1 MMSGMSEL
9 SELLRRYCHGDRTIT
24 AIPRVTLSRSH
35 VTTSPLPGIY
45 YPLLCVIAQGRK
57 RVFLGNEEFHCD
69 ATSYLVASLDLPVS
83 GQVLEAPCLGFT
95 LALDVATLAA
105 LLLQMPPAALNCAP
119 SKAMAINKLDDEL
132 LDPILRLIRLLDKPE
147 HIPMLAPLIER
158 EILYRLLLGP
168 RGEMLRQLALPAS
181 RLSQIRRAIDQIRSR
196 FDQPLRVEELA
207 RAAGMSQPSFH
218 RHFRAVTAMSPLQF
232 QKQIRLQEARRRLLS
247 QPADAARIGFEVG
260 YESASQF
267 SREYSRL
274 FGSPPGRD
282 AKRLRQSLILAEV

>member
-9 SELLRRYCHGDRTIT
+9 RALLHRHCHSDMTVT
-24 AIPRVTLSRSH
+24 AIPRVTLTRSQ
-35 VTTSPLPGIY
+35 VTTAPSPAIY

-57 RVFLGNEEFHCD
+57 RLFLGSDELQFD
-69 ATSYLVASLDLPVS
+69 STSYLVASVDVPVV
-83 GQVLEAPCLGFT
+83 GQVLEAPYFGFM
-95 LALDVATLAA
+95 LALDVANLAA
-105 LLLQMPPAALNCAP
+105 LLLEMPPGAAKCAS
-119 SKAMAINKLDDEL
+119 SKAMAVNELDDEL

-147 HIPMLAPLIER
+147 HIPILAPLIER

-168 RGEMLRQLALPAS
+168 RGEMLRQMALPAS

-207 RAAGMSQPSFH
+207 QIAGMSQPSFH
-218 RHFRAVTAMSPLQF
+218 RHFREVTAMSPLQF

-247 QPADAARIGFEVG
+247 QNADAASIGFEVG

-274 FGSPPGRD
+274 FGAPPGRD
-282 AKRLRQSLILAEV
+282 TRRVRQSLTLAEV

>member
-9 SELLRRYCHGDRTIT
+9 SELLRRYCHSDRTIT

-35 VTTSPLPGIY
+35 VTTSLSPAIY

-57 RVFLGNEEFHCD
+57 RVFLGNEEFHWD
-69 ATSYLVASLDLPVS
+69 ATSYLVVSVDLPVS
-83 GQVLEAPCLGFT
+83 GQVLEAPCLCFT

-105 LLLQMPPAALNCAP
+105 LLLEMPPAALNCAP

-132 LDPILRLIRLLDKPE
+132 LDPVLRLIRLLDKPE
-147 HIPMLAPLIER
+147 HIPIVAPLIER

-232 QKQIRLQEARRRLLS
+232 HKQVRLQEARRRLLS
-247 QPADAARIGFEVG
+247 QHADAARIGFEVG

-274 FGSPPGRD
+274 FSSPPGRN
-282 AKRLRQSLILAEV
+282 ARRLRPSLTLAEV